1 MGPFSLRWV
10 PNFAPSACLVCNYP
24 PVSLYFSG
32 MIRGWLLTIGDRFI
46 QISNKL
52 VFFLSWTVS
61 RMVSWT
67 TLTCL
72 LIAIFGLIE
81 CKPRGQISYGSV
93 VGSGSTNFEPA
104 FSASSYDSLGIQPSR
119 SGEWKNKFFN
129 RGVVNHFEPQSR
141 SKRTETTLLV
151 ARLPVTVQRRSRSDP
166 RCFGRRSCSTGA
178 ELRLR
183 RWMHRRSV

>member
-1 MGPFSLRWV
+1 
-10 PNFAPSACLVCNYP
+10 
-24 PVSLYFSG
+24 
-32 MIRGWLLTIGDRFI
+32 
-46 QISNKL
+46 
-52 VFFLSWTVS
+52 
-61 RMVSWT
+61 MVSWT

-93 VGSGSTNFEPA
+93 VGSGLTNFEPA

-119 SGEWKNKFFN
+119 SGECENKFFN
-129 RGVVNHFEPQSR
+129 CGVVNHFEPQSR

-166 RCFGRRSCSTGA
+166 RCFGRRSCSTGT

-183 RWMHRRSV
+183 RWMHRRSVQFAII